1 MIFRTQKP
9 VPAEEITEVMFRA
22 NPVWEFCNEDESGE
36 TLLMPAKKLPIT
48 SSENR
53 LVGCELRL
61 RDGSTIFWY
70 LGNLDLTKA
79 FRNQHFLTLSI
90 FMNGTTE
97 HLARY
102 HDLDFSDRGPAALA
116 QKIGKNLEDIFPMT
130 YDLSACATGSDDC
143 IRGSIQKEPKE
154 RLSRSEIIMLAVNG

>member
-9 VPAEEITEVMFRA
+9 VPAEEITEALLRA

-61 RDGSTIFWY
+61 RDGSTIFGY